1 MNFAAVREAVKQAD
15 LFRYQGKIEKIIG
28 MTIEASGPEANIGDV
43 CRPRPCGKCG
53 IHLQC

>member
-28 MTIEASGPEANIGDV
+28 MTIEASGPEAV
-43 CRPRPCGKCG
+43 SYT
-53 IHLQC
+53 HLTLPTIEP